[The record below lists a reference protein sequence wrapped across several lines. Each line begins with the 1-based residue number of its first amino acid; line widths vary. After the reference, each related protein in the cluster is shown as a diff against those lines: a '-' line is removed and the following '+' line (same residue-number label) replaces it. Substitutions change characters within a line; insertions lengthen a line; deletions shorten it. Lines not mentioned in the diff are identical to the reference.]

1 MRQAFVALVL
11 VIVLQATCGATSH
24 DSINQFQSPKVAVSK
39 NNAVRS
45 LRVRGT
51 DAVEEERAINFKNL
65 FDIKKWVGLKGP
77 AKDAPPFAMQTIKA
91 MLRDKAYRSTMFKQ
105 WDLYKL
111 DEIPAKIGAENM
123 KNKRVAKMLI
133 DYRYNGRDYTK

>member
-91 MLRDKAYRSTMFKQ
+91 MLRDK
-105 WDLYKL
+105 
-111 DEIPAKIGAENM
+111 
-123 KNKRVAKMLI
+123 
-133 DYRYNGRDYTK
+133 